1 MKEKVFNVSGM
12 KCKHCV
18 MTVTEAVTE
27 VEGVESCDVNLEK
40 GTVTVK
46 FNDSTDESS
55 ISSAIKEE
63 GFGVA

>member
-46 FNDSTDESS
+46 FDDSTDESS

>member
-18 MTVTEAVTE
+18 MTVTEAVSE
-27 VEGVESCDVNLEK
+27 VEGVQSCDVSLEK
-40 GTVTVK
+40 GSVTVK
-46 FNDSTDESS
+46 FDDTVDESE

>member
-18 MTVTEAVTE
+18 MTVTEAVSE
-27 VEGVESCDVNLEK
+27 LDGVQSCDVNLEK
-40 GTVTVK
+40 GTATVK
-46 FNDSTDESS
+46 FEDSIDESS
-55 ISSAIKEE
+55 ITSAIKEE

>member
-27 VEGVESCDVNLEK
+27 VEGVESCDVNLEN

>member
-1 MKEKVFNVSGM
+1 
-12 KCKHCV
+12 

-27 VEGVESCDVNLEK
+27 LDGVQSCDVNLEK

-46 FNDSTDESS
+46 FEDSLEESS
-55 ISSAIKEE
+55 ITSAIKEE

>member
-18 MTVTEAVTE
+18 MTVTEAVSE
-27 VEGVESCDVNLEK
+27 VEGVQSCDVSLEK

-46 FNDSTDESS
+46 FDDTVDESE

>member
-18 MTVTEAVTE
+18 MTVTEAVSE
-27 VEGVESCDVNLEK
+27 VEGVQSCDVNLEK

-46 FNDSTDESS
+46 FDDTLDESE